1 MPIDQKA
8 IKGEMNQLIAVRDF
22 NGMIEKAGSIIDEHP
37 SSYLGRWWMART
49 LTFMGRTDESLDWL
63 MMAMRRADSDGEES
77 RIASSMANVY
87 NMMKQWEDSLNYSA
101 IALKLNPKNVV
112 GVIARSIALSAT
124 GKKNEST
131 RLLDSNKRLY
141 IDDYQ
146 RACVAAVKRN
156 KSSMLEYLRKAVEG
170 SPHSKVTVQYDPDFA
185 PYRGD
190 PEFRE
195 ITA

>member
-1 MPIDQKA
+1 MLIDQKA
-8 IKGEMNQLIAVRDF
+8 IKGEMNQLIEVRDF

-37 SSYLGRWWMART
+37 SSYLGRWWMSRA
-49 LTFMGRTDESLDWL
+49 LTFMRRTDEALDWL

-87 NMMKQWEDSLNYSA
+87 NVRKQWEDSLNYSA
-101 IALKLNPKNVV
+101 ISLELDPRNVV

-124 GKKNEST
+124 GKRNEAS

-141 IDDYQ
+141 VDDYQ
-146 RACVAAVKRN
+146 RACVAAVKRD
-156 KSSMLEYLRKAVEG
+156 KPSMLEYLRNAMEG
-170 SPHSKVTVQYDPDFA
+170 SPHSKVTVRYDPDFA
-185 PYRGD
+185 LYRRD

>member
-1 MPIDQKA
+1 MLIDQKA
-8 IKGEMNQLIAVRDF
+8 IKGEMNQLIEVRDF

-37 SSYLGRWWMART
+37 SSYLGRWWMSRA
-49 LTFMGRTDESLDWL
+49 LIFMGRTDEALDWL

-87 NMMKQWEDSLNYSA
+87 NVRKQWEDSLNYSA
-101 IALKLNPKNVV
+101 ISLELDPRNVV

-124 GKKNEST
+124 GKRNEAS

-141 IDDYQ
+141 VDDYQ
-146 RACVAAVKRN
+146 RACVAAVKRD
-156 KSSMLEYLRKAVEG
+156 KPSMLKYLRNAMEE
-170 SPHSKVTVQYDPDFA
+170 SPHSKVTVRYDPDFA
-185 PYRGD
+185 PYRRD

-195 ITA
+195 ITT

>member
-8 IKGEMNQLIAVRDF
+8 IKWEMNQLIEVRDF

-37 SSYLGRWWMART
+37 LSYLGRWWMSRA
-49 LTFMGRTDESLDWL
+49 LTFMGRTDEALDWL
-63 MMAMRRADSDGEES
+63 MMAMRRADSDREES
-77 RIASSMANVY
+77 RITSSMANVY
-87 NMMKQWEDSLNYSA
+87 NMRKQWEDSLNYSA
-101 IALKLNPKNVV
+101 ISLELDPRNVV

-124 GKKNEST
+124 GKRNEAS

-141 IDDYQ
+141 VDDYQ
-146 RACVAAVKRN
+146 RACVAAVKRD
-156 KSSMLEYLRKAVEG
+156 KPSMLEYLRNAMKG
-170 SPHSKVTVQYDPDFA
+170 SPHSKVTVRYDPDFA
-185 PYRGD
+185 LYRRD

>member
-1 MPIDQKA
+1 MLIDQKA
-8 IKGEMNQLIAVRDF
+8 IKGEMNQLIEVRDF

-37 SSYLGRWWMART
+37 SSYLGRWWMSRA
-49 LTFMGRTDESLDWL
+49 LTFMGRTDEALDWL

-87 NMMKQWEDSLNYSA
+87 NVRKQWEDSLNYSA
-101 IALKLNPKNVV
+101 ISLELDPRNVV

-124 GKKNEST
+124 GKRNEAS

-141 IDDYQ
+141 VDDYQ
-146 RACVAAVKRN
+146 RACVAAVKRD
-156 KSSMLEYLRKAVEG
+156 KPSMLEYLRNAMEG
-170 SPHSKVTVQYDPDFA
+170 SPHRKVTVRYDPDFA
-185 PYRGD
+185 LYRRD